1 MQLLCKSEPA
11 DYKNPQLHK
20 AVNRYTAFMTH
31 TVFHSD
37 FKTLR
42 QAYLEVKSFVE
53 KEVGDEVSSLK
64 TKLEDDLGCAGD
76 DNYELLEKFVT
87 KYKLDATGFDY
98 SKHFLSEGELFGSR
112 AAFWTLL
119 SLPIVLVIWLIKML
133 TFGKV
138 DWTKKQ
144 LLPDWN
150 RETMDMTFGDMLTW
164 YLTGEYKLR
173 KEVVV
178 QLRNAV

>member
-1 MQLLCKSEPA
+1 MAGTRNERCFPLREP
-11 DYKNPQLHK
+11 NVTRH
-20 AVNRYTAFMTH
+20 FMTP
-31 TVFHSD
+31 TVLHSE

-42 QAYLEVKSFVE
+42 QAYAEVKFFIE

-64 TKLEDDLGCAGD
+64 TKIEEDLGCAGD

-87 KYKLDATGFDY
+87 RYKLDATGFDY
-98 SKHFLSEGELFGSR
+98 SKHFLSEGELFGSG

-119 SLPIVLVIWLIKML
+119 SLPIVLGFWLIKIL

-144 LLPDWN
+144 LFPDWN
-150 RETMDMTFGDMLTW
+150 RETIDITFGDMLTW
-164 YLTGEYKLR
+164 YLTGKYSLR
-173 KEVVV
+173 KDVVV
-178 QLRNAV
+178 RLRNAV